1 MKPEVEV
8 LATTVLQKDRVG
20 LYLTKDRFDKQVLAH
35 HTGNG
40 SYVFNNK

>member
-8 LATTVLQKDRVG
+8 LATTALQRDRVC

-35 HTGNG
+35 HSGNG
-40 SYVFNNK
+40 SFIFNNK